1 MKFLIPFL
9 ISSLLFI
16 GCKENDIIYNSSST
30 PTGDYEF
37 DVTVVKNY
45 STTPYTKS
53 LNVYFQTSN
62 ISEVPFLKLDDTI
75 SISKF
80 NFNSSGE
87 LSTILEI
94 PFSES
99 INFELAKSGKST
111 TGKIETASGV
121 INLKCNN
128 TVLQP
133 YLITGI
139 LKVDTIPVSG
149 SYYFEWECAK
159 ADSFLVE
166 LHDYYANQTQSF
178 YTTQKSHTFQ
188 GLSLSKHYL
197 RIYSIVGSY
206 YSKLNLPNHKSGL
219 GNGYIF
225 STQRDEFS
233 FTIK

>member
-149 SYYFEWECAK
+149 SYYF
-159 ADSFLVE
+159 
-166 LHDYYANQTQSF
+166 
-178 YTTQKSHTFQ
+178 
-188 GLSLSKHYL
+188 
-197 RIYSIVGSY
+197 
-206 YSKLNLPNHKSGL
+206 
-219 GNGYIF
+219 
-225 STQRDEFS
+225 
-233 FTIK
+233 